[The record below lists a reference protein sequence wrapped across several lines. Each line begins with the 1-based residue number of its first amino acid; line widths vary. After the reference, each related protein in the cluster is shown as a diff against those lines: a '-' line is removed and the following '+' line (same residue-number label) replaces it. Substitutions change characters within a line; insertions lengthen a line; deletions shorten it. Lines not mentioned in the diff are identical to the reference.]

1 VLDWLSASARGVYTT
16 QGEIDGEFDGPH
28 EDSIP
33 LDFPANY
40 GGQYWDVGFGLSAV
54 VPIGDFK
61 GNRLSVEWLEPVE
74 DNVNGFQLEREG
86 TLSVSWSVK
95 F

>member
-1 VLDWLSASARGVYTT
+1 M
-16 QGEIDGEFDGPH
+16 
-28 EDSIP
+28 
-33 LDFPANY
+33 
-40 GGQYWDVGFGLSAV
+40 GFGLSAV